1 MPKKNPEQS
10 ERKVPSIAEAQRL
23 IDEAGAMT
31 EKELRRIGAIYG
43 HVWLTNIRKSKLVG
57 HFRRAMEKHIATQQP
72 TPRKR
77 VCAGKAVSYSTYN
90 LRRPIRVARERPCEA
105 SPMKG
110 SRYCYHHQD
119 QG

>member
-1 MPKKNPEQS
+1 MPKKNPETPS
-10 ERKVPSIAEAQRL
+10 EQQRKVPSVAEARRL

-43 HVWLTNIRKSKLVG
+43 HVWLTNIRKAKLVG
-57 HFRRAMEKHIATQQP
+57 HFQRAMEKHITAQ
-72 TPRKR
+72 RK
-77 VCAGKAVSYSTYN
+77 CAGKALSYRSFN
-90 LRRPIRVARERPCEA
+90 LRRTLLVPYERPCEA